1 MDPTFWPMHPTM
13 ERLFMFSM
21 LTGQTHD
28 LTWPDSDDSST
39 NTMISRY
46 GLECNGHG
54 GSDVFPYGLL
64 DTDTDG
70 FEVSICRLSCP
81 ASPRIPVTNRYFL
94 LSRGPDSVLSCR
106 VSRCFLTHQ
115 IDGLFEPR

>member
-1 MDPTFWPMHPTM
+1 
-13 ERLFMFSM
+13 MFSM

-70 FEVSICRLSCP
+70 FEVRICNVACLTLLGIHRVP
-81 ASPRIPVTNRYFL
+81 SP
-94 LSRGPDSVLSCR
+94 
-106 VSRCFLTHQ
+106 
-115 IDGLFEPR
+115 IDGLLMKGPAL